1 MVYSMFS
8 AAARTFAA
16 RVAAAPRA
24 DLFPSSSP
32 AAAALDPNRLII
44 IDTTLRE
51 MKMSG
56 APH

>member
-1 MVYSMFS
+1 MFS